1 MKKLFKATFAIALT
15 SMLLFSCSKAEKTI
29 IPDED
34 NLLKVTIIAGNPQV
48 DPGTKTEIQG
58 TTPYWSIGDAIGVS
72 DGTTSN
78 NEFTTSIESASSTAT
93 FTGHTVSGTLYAY
106 YPYSSNGVGEVS
118 GSTGAKVDIPA
129 NQNPT
134 ATSFDSSA
142 DVMVAKSFVIDPQN
156 TTVSGLRFKRL
167 GAVVK
172 IVLKDNT
179 AKHVLADQH
188 PSVISLQTSGESDVL
203 AGRQIV
209 DMVNQSLG
217 EIYHN
222 GTNKV
227 TANYTSSTHFL
238 INSTNAAY
246 FVVHPRNLAAGTTL
260 TAAINDVN
268 ARLGEGFTE
277 ENTVAKALSDLRTE
291 LVAALTISLDV
302 AGTPTSGYLK
312 TYILS
317 QGISEIG
324 RIDIPKDLVV
334 TSGSLVNGTW
344 TDDTFTEDP
353 EGPDTAL
360 KLIIANQEE
369 PVYINTKDL
378 VDYYTAGN
386 GIDIDNTHNTIA
398 IKLDASG
405 EPFLTVGVDGLKLD
419 GVQVAIDKAVNDAKL
434 DGSDGI
440 SIASNKV
447 KAVAAKFSAS
457 ALKNPITVNEDGIKF
472 ASLLD
477 CGFFD
482 DITAVVS
489 TAEEINS
496 IDNPSETDVFINGD
510 SALNALTTKKTFK
523 NIEVSNVDANNQI
536 YLYATDNIVVDGMEV
551 TGDKGSTNGYVLYSA
566 KDIEISNLSIAN
578 GSTAYN
584 VFEGDQTNQ
593 NLEVLNAS
601 NVIVDN
607 PSLTHNVF
615 NVYKPQNDAVIN
627 NRTIIFVPIFS
638 VVT

>member
-1 MKKLFKATFAIALT
+1 MNKNLISLG
-15 SMLLFSCSKAEKTI
+15 LLR
-29 IPDED
+29 
-34 NLLKVTIIAGNPQV
+34 NGKVY
-48 DPGTKTEIQG
+48 GTKELAIQG
-58 TTPYWSIGDAIGVS
+58 LTQVATNDGVAKLARYLDEKNIIRTVVGFYADASEMENASGGTSSYTILDV
-72 DGTTSN
+72 DGN
-78 NEFTTSIESASSTAT
+78 A
-93 FTGHTVSGTLYAY
+93 
-106 YPYSSNGVGEVS
+106 
-118 GSTGAKVDIPA
+118 
-129 NQNPT
+129 
-134 ATSFDSSA
+134 A
-142 DVMVAKSFVIDPQN
+142 DVQKLKEEIAAINLVIGN
-156 TTVSGLRFKRL
+156 G
-167 GAVVK
+167 
-172 IVLKDNT
+172 
-179 AKHVLADQH
+179 
-188 PSVISLQTSGESDVL
+188 IS
-203 AGRQIV
+203 
-209 DMVNQSLG
+209 
-217 EIYHN
+217 
-222 GTNKV
+222 
-227 TANYTSSTHFL
+227 
-238 INSTNAAY
+238 
-246 FVVHPRNLAAGTTL
+246 GTTL
-260 TAAINDVN
+260 TAAINNVN

-277 ENTVAKALSDLRTE
+277 KNTVAKALSDLRTE
-291 LVAALTISLDV
+291 LVAALKISLTV
-302 AGTPTSGYLK
+302 EGTPTSDYLK

-317 QGISEIG
+317 QGTKEIG

-334 TSGSLVNGTW
+334 TSGSLVHGTW
-344 TDDTFTEDP
+344 TDDTFTEDL

-360 KLIIANQEE
+360 KLIIANQEK

-386 GIDIDNTHNTIA
+386 GINIDNTHNTIA
-398 IKLDASG
+398 LKLDTSG

-440 SIASNKV
+440 SITSNKV
-447 KAVAAKFSAS
+447 KAVAAKFSAN

-496 IDNPSETDVFINGD
+496 IKNPSETDVFINGD
-510 SALNALTTKKTFK
+510 SALNALTTEKTFK
-523 NIEVSNVDANNQI
+523 NIEISNVDANNQI

-593 NLEVLNAS
+593 NLNVLNAS
-601 NVIVDN
+601 NVMVDN

-615 NVYKPQNDAVIN
+615 NVYKPQNDAVISIKDSRFNLTVDNSNVLRISNTANATGVTVNFENIEWNYENGLSFNDWRWAGLIIYQPYSHDSGTDSGLSGDLTAMKTWKFNFKNCKYNGVKVNAN
-627 NRTIIFVPIFS
+627 NFGQHNQVFYLYCVGTSGS
-638 VVT
+638 VKDASAEGLVLNFN

>member
-1 MKKLFKATFAIALT
+1 MNKNLISLG
-15 SMLLFSCSKAEKTI
+15 LLR
-29 IPDED
+29 
-34 NLLKVTIIAGNPQV
+34 NGKVY
-48 DPGTKTEIQG
+48 GTKELAIQG
-58 TTPYWSIGDAIGVS
+58 LTQVATNDGVAKLARYLDEKNIIRTLVGFYADAAEMENAGGGKSSYTILDV
-72 DGTTSN
+72 DGN
-78 NEFTTSIESASSTAT
+78 A
-93 FTGHTVSGTLYAY
+93 
-106 YPYSSNGVGEVS
+106 
-118 GSTGAKVDIPA
+118 
-129 NQNPT
+129 
-134 ATSFDSSA
+134 A
-142 DVMVAKSFVIDPQN
+142 DVQELRKEIAAINLVI
-156 TTVSGLRFKRL
+156 
-167 GAVVK
+167 GAG
-172 IVLKDNT
+172 ID
-179 AKHVLADQH
+179 
-188 PSVISLQTSGESDVL
+188 
-203 AGRQIV
+203 
-209 DMVNQSLG
+209 
-217 EIYHN
+217 
-222 GTNKV
+222 
-227 TANYTSSTHFL
+227 
-238 INSTNAAY
+238 
-246 FVVHPRNLAAGTTL
+246 GTTL

-268 ARLGEGFTE
+268 ARLGEGFTK

-291 LVAALTISLDV
+291 LVSALTISLND

-317 QGISEIG
+317 QGTKEIG

-334 TSGSLVNGTW
+334 KSGSLVHGTW
-344 TDDTFTEDP
+344 TDNTFTEDP
-353 EGPDTAL
+353 KGPDTAL
-360 KLIIANQEE
+360 KLIIANQKE

-398 IKLDASG
+398 LKLDANG
-405 EPFLTVGVDGLKLD
+405 EQFLTVGVDGIKLD

-434 DGSDGI
+434 YGSDGI

-496 IDNPSETDVFINGD
+496 IKNPSETDVFINGD
-510 SALNALTTKKTFK
+510 SALNALTAEKTFK
-523 NIEVSNVDANNQI
+523 NIEISNVDANNQI

-551 TGDKGSTNGYVLYSA
+551 TGDKGSTNGYVFYSA

-593 NLEVLNAS
+593 NLKVLNAS
-601 NVIVDN
+601 NVMVDN

-627 NRTIIFVPIFS
+627 IKDSRFNLTVDNSNVLRISNTSNATGVTVNFENIEWTYENGLTFNDWRWAGLIIYQPYSADSGTDSGLSGDLTAMKTWKFNFKNCKYNGVKVNANNFGQHNQVFYLYCVGTSGS
-638 VVT
+638 VKDASAEGLVLNFN

>member
-1 MKKLFKATFAIALT
+1 MNKNLISLG
-15 SMLLFSCSKAEKTI
+15 LLR
-29 IPDED
+29 
-34 NLLKVTIIAGNPQV
+34 NGKVY
-48 DPGTKTEIQG
+48 GTKELAIQG
-58 TTPYWSIGDAIGVS
+58 LTQVATNDGVAKLARYLDEKNIIRTVVGFYADAAEMENAGGGTSSYTILDVDGNAADVQELREKITAINSVIGDGI
-72 DGTTSN
+72 
-78 NEFTTSIESASSTAT
+78 
-93 FTGHTVSGTLYAY
+93 
-106 YPYSSNGVGEVS
+106 
-118 GSTGAKVDIPA
+118 
-129 NQNPT
+129 
-134 ATSFDSSA
+134 
-142 DVMVAKSFVIDPQN
+142 
-156 TTVSGLRFKRL
+156 
-167 GAVVK
+167 
-172 IVLKDNT
+172 
-179 AKHVLADQH
+179 
-188 PSVISLQTSGESDVL
+188 
-203 AGRQIV
+203 
-209 DMVNQSLG
+209 
-217 EIYHN
+217 
-222 GTNKV
+222 
-227 TANYTSSTHFL
+227 
-238 INSTNAAY
+238 
-246 FVVHPRNLAAGTTL
+246 AGTTL

-268 ARLGEGFTE
+268 ARLGEGFTK

-291 LVAALTISLDV
+291 LVDALKISLTV
-302 AGTPTSGYLK
+302 EGTPTSDYLK

-317 QGISEIG
+317 QGTKEIG

-334 TSGSLVNGTW
+334 TSGSLVHGTW
-344 TDDTFTEDP
+344 TDDTFTEDL

-360 KLIIANQEE
+360 KLIIANQEK

-378 VDYYTAGN
+378 VDYYTAGD

-398 IKLDASG
+398 LKLDASG

-447 KAVAAKFSAS
+447 KAVAAKFSAN

-496 IDNPSETDVFINGD
+496 IKNPSETDVFINGD

-523 NIEVSNVDANNQI
+523 NIEISNVDANNQI

-551 TGDKGSTNGYVLYSA
+551 TGDKGSTNGYVHYSA

-584 VFEGDQTNQ
+584 VFEGDQKNQ
-593 NLEVLNAS
+593 NLKVLNAS
-601 NVIVDN
+601 NVMVDN

-627 NRTIIFVPIFS
+627 IKDSRFNLTVDNSNVLRISNTSNASGVTVNFENIEWNYENGLSFNDWRWAGLIIYQPYSTDSGLSGDLTAMKTWKFNFKNCKYNGVKVNANNFGQHNQVFYLYCVGTSGS
-638 VVT
+638 VKDASAEGLVLNFN

>member
-1 MKKLFKATFAIALT
+1 MNKNLISLG
-15 SMLLFSCSKAEKTI
+15 LLR
-29 IPDED
+29 
-34 NLLKVTIIAGNPQV
+34 NGKVY
-48 DPGTKTEIQG
+48 GTKQLAIQG
-58 TTPYWSIGDAIGVS
+58 LTQVATNDGVAKLARYLDENNIIRTVVGFYADAAEMEDAGGGTSSYTILDVDGSAADVQELREEIAAINLVIGDGIG
-72 DGTTSN
+72 
-78 NEFTTSIESASSTAT
+78 
-93 FTGHTVSGTLYAY
+93 
-106 YPYSSNGVGEVS
+106 
-118 GSTGAKVDIPA
+118 
-129 NQNPT
+129 
-134 ATSFDSSA
+134 
-142 DVMVAKSFVIDPQN
+142 
-156 TTVSGLRFKRL
+156 
-167 GAVVK
+167 
-172 IVLKDNT
+172 
-179 AKHVLADQH
+179 
-188 PSVISLQTSGESDVL
+188 
-203 AGRQIV
+203 
-209 DMVNQSLG
+209 
-217 EIYHN
+217 
-222 GTNKV
+222 
-227 TANYTSSTHFL
+227 
-238 INSTNAAY
+238 
-246 FVVHPRNLAAGTTL
+246 GTTL

-268 ARLGEGFTE
+268 ARLGAGFTE

-334 TSGSLVNGTW
+334 TSGSLVHGTW

-360 KLIIANQEE
+360 KLIIANQDE

-398 IKLDASG
+398 LKLDASG
-405 EPFLTVGVDGLKLD
+405 EPFLTVGIDGLKLD

-496 IDNPSETDVFINGD
+496 IDNPNETDVFINGE
-510 SALNALTTKKTFK
+510 SALNALTAKKTFK

-593 NLEVLNAS
+593 NLEKLAAT

-607 PSLTHNVF
+607 PSLAHNVF

-627 NRTIIFVPIFS
+627 IKDSKFNLTVDNSNVLRISNTSNATGVTVNFENIEWNYENGLSFNDWRWAGLIIYQPYSTDSGLSGDLTAMKTWKFNFKNCKYNGVKVNANNFGQHNQVFYLYCVGASGSIKDASAEGLVLNFN
-638 VVT
+638 

>member
-1 MKKLFKATFAIALT
+1 MNKNLISLG
-15 SMLLFSCSKAEKTI
+15 LLR
-29 IPDED
+29 
-34 NLLKVTIIAGNPQV
+34 NGKVY
-48 DPGTKTEIQG
+48 GTKELAIQG
-58 TTPYWSIGDAIGVS
+58 LTQVATNDGVAKLARYLDEKNIIRTLVGFYADAAEMENASGGTSSYTILDV
-72 DGTTSN
+72 DGN
-78 NEFTTSIESASSTAT
+78 A
-93 FTGHTVSGTLYAY
+93 
-106 YPYSSNGVGEVS
+106 
-118 GSTGAKVDIPA
+118 
-129 NQNPT
+129 
-134 ATSFDSSA
+134 A
-142 DVMVAKSFVIDPQN
+142 DVQKLKEEIAAINLVI
-156 TTVSGLRFKRL
+156 
-167 GAVVK
+167 
-172 IVLKDNT
+172 
-179 AKHVLADQH
+179 
-188 PSVISLQTSGESDVL
+188 GEGID
-203 AGRQIV
+203 
-209 DMVNQSLG
+209 
-217 EIYHN
+217 
-222 GTNKV
+222 
-227 TANYTSSTHFL
+227 
-238 INSTNAAY
+238 
-246 FVVHPRNLAAGTTL
+246 GTTL

-277 ENTVAKALSDLRTE
+277 KNTVAKALSDLRTE
-291 LVAALTISLDV
+291 LVAALKISLTV
-302 AGTPTSGYLK
+302 EGTPTSDYLK

-317 QGISEIG
+317 QGTKEIG

-334 TSGSLVNGTW
+334 TSGSLVHGTW

-360 KLIIANQEE
+360 KLIIANQEK

-386 GIDIDNTHNTIA
+386 GINIDNTHNTIA
-398 IKLDASG
+398 LKLDTSG

-440 SIASNKV
+440 SITSNKV
-447 KAVAAKFSAS
+447 KAVAAKFSAN

-496 IDNPSETDVFINGD
+496 IKNPSETDVFINGD
-510 SALNALTTKKTFK
+510 SALNALTTEKTFK
-523 NIEVSNVDANNQI
+523 NIEISNVDANNQI

-593 NLEVLNAS
+593 NLKVLNAS
-601 NVIVDN
+601 NVMVDN

-615 NVYKPQNDAVIN
+615 NVYKPQNDAVISIKDSRFNLTVDNSNVLRISNTANATGVTVNFENIEWNYENGLSFNDWRWAGLIIYQPYSTDSGLSGDLTAMKTWKFNFKNCKYNGVKVNAN
-627 NRTIIFVPIFS
+627 NFGQRNQVFYLYCVGTSGS
-638 VVT
+638 VKDASAEGLVLNFN